1 LFETLIVSFELTNA
15 STAFQYF
22 INDALRLFL
31 DIFCSTYLDDILIYS
46 STLKEHKNHVRA
58 IVEVLAGAEL
68 CLNFDKCKFYRQKIF
83 YLELIVSN
91 KELSMDSEKI
101 AAVAN

>member
-15 STAFQYF
+15 STAFQHF

-31 DIFCSTYLDDILIYS
+31 DIFCSAYLDDVLIYS
-46 STLKEHKNHVRA
+46 STLKKHKNHVRA
-58 IVEVLAGAEL
+58 IVEVLTGAEL
-68 CLNFDKCKFYRQKIF
+68 CLNLDKCKFYRQKIF

-91 KELSMDSEKI
+91 KELSMNSEKI
-101 AAVAN
+101 ATVAN